1 MRLKDKKRAIDLR
14 LKGKTYNEIRASIP
28 NLSKSTISGWL
39 KNIKFSLDQGQNLE
53 KHIKE
58 VKNIAREK
66 SNLKRNEKR
75 RIRIQEILENAKE
88 EYLLLS
94 KNPFFL
100 ICLSLYWAEGN
111 KKTEH
116 FQFTNSDPCAIK
128 AIMRWLRKIC
138 KISEDEI
145 KIRLYTHKI
154 FLNENYEKFW
164 SEITAIPI
172 SNFQKT
178 IYKDTPHKSKKI
190 QTIKDVFRFVC

>member
-1 MRLKDKKRAIDLR
+1 
-14 LKGKTYNEIRASIP
+14 
-28 NLSKSTISGWL
+28 
-39 KNIKFSLDQGQNLE
+39 
-53 KHIKE
+53 
-58 VKNIAREK
+58 
-66 SNLKRNEKR
+66 
-75 RIRIQEILENAKE
+75 
-88 EYLLLS
+88 
-94 KNPFFL
+94 
-100 ICLSLYWAEGN
+100 
-111 KKTEH
+111 
-116 FQFTNSDPCAIK
+116 
-128 AIMRWLRKIC
+128 MRWLRKIC